1 MNNKKTLLL
10 PVIVEGKYDKIKLS
24 GIVNAHIIPT
34 NGFGVFKNNEKKAVL
49 KALCKNGAV
58 VLCDSDG
65 GGSIIRAGLK
75 NIIPSSLIYDLYIP
89 QVRGKE
95 RRKKAPSAAGFLG
108 VEGTDNAVLSAVF
121 DKFALSHPE
130 LFADHSPNN
139 VDTADTARAAKPE
152 INTALLYS
160 LALTGQPSSSAL
172 RDKTAAQFSLPA
184 GMSSSAFSA
193 ALNLLGVGENDLRRA
208 VNSITDTQNT
218 PLSEEIK

>member
-1 MNNKKTLLL
+1 MNNKKTLLV

-24 GIVNAHIIPT
+24 GVVNAHIIPT

-49 KALCKNGAV
+49 RALCKNGAV

-65 GGSIIRAGLK
+65 GGTIIRAGLK
-75 NIIPSSLIYDLYIP
+75 NIIPSSLLYDLYIP
-89 QVRGKE
+89 QVKGKE

-130 LFADHSPNN
+130 LFATDPS
-139 VDTADTARAAKPE
+139 DTSDNADKAARANPPE
-152 INTALLYS
+152 ITTALLYS
-160 LALTGQPSSSAL
+160 LALTGQPSSTAL
-172 RDKTAAQFSLPA
+172 RDKTAAHFSLPA

-208 VNSITDTQNT
+208 VNGITDTQDT
-218 PLSEEIK
+218 PEKE

>member
-65 GGSIIRAGLK
+65 GGSVIRAGLK

-130 LFADHSPNN
+130 LFATDPSDASDN
-139 VDTADTARAAKPE
+139 AARANLPE
-152 INTALLYS
+152 ITTALLYS

-193 ALNLLGVGENDLRRA
+193 ALNLLGVGENELRHA
-208 VNSITDTQNT
+208 VNSITNTQNT